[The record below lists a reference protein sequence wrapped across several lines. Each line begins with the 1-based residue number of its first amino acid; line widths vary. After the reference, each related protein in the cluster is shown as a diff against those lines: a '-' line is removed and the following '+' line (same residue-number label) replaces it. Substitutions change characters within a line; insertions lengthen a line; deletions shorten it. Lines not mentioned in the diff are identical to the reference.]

1 MASKPTLKRADSM
14 AENMPDALR
23 QSRYHMKRCFARYVG
38 KGKRLMKLNHLMD
51 EMEAVIDDKNERT
64 KVLEGVLGYI
74 LCSTLVRIS
83 SLSFSHFNWS
93 FEKFIRII
101 MITRS
106 LIMLQL
112 DLSDPKSFTLQYYE
126 FF

>member
-23 QSRYHMKRCFARYVG
+23 QSRYHMKRCFARYIG

-64 KVLEGVLGYI
+64 QVLEGVLG
-74 LCSTLVRIS
+74 S
-83 SLSFSHFNWS
+83 SCVPLRRLWLFLRMLSFHKIKSWFGS
-93 FEKFIRII
+93 
-101 MITRS
+101 
-106 LIMLQL
+106 MLRAKDDNAL
-112 DLSDPKSFTLQYYE
+112 ELNSRHLTFLCLA
-126 FF
+126 

>member
-23 QSRYHMKRCFARYVG
+23 QSRYHMKRCFARYIG

-64 KVLEGVLGYI
+64 QVLEGVLGFI
-74 LCSTLVRIS
+74 LCSTQVKIS
-83 SLSFSHFNWS
+83 ALSFPIFV
-93 FEKFIRII
+93 FQQFIRI
-101 MITRS
+101 MSTSS
-106 LIMLQL
+106 LIKFQR
-112 DLSDPKSFTLQYYE
+112 F
-126 FF
+126 